1 MALPNSGQIS
11 MLDIYQEKTGFSSGR
26 RDGDDSV
33 FSLTGF
39 SVDGTVVNPGAS
51 NNARDFIHDGDI
63 NEFRDG
69 TPNSST
75 PYRMSEFYG
84 YSQIQT
90 HDVVVSFGSPAGKIG
105 FRTGTIT
112 SGADVPFGTI
122 NLSGFS
128 TTDNN
133 NYVRMTWLNTDES
146 GNSNSIPNRDWT
158 SVELPDGTTFNRT
171 ALTESGLTQG
181 LFPATNAQYSSWG
194 SGTWT
199 FTYS

>member
-1 MALPNSGQIS
+1 MAQIPQTNVSISAINTEVSSVNSN
-11 MLDIYQEKTGFSSGR
+11 
-26 RDGDDSV
+26 
-33 FSLTGF
+33 SLTTLSTNANVSGGT
-39 SVDGTVVNPGAS
+39 STVDGNTPHSMG
-51 NNARDFIHDGDI
+51 
-63 NEFRDG
+63 EFR
-69 TPNSST
+69 
-75 PYRMSEFYG
+75 G
-84 YSQIQT
+84 YIHIQT
-90 HDVVVSFGSPAGKIG
+90 HDVVVSFGSAAGKIG

-128 TTDNN
+128 STDNN

-171 ALTESGLTQG
+171 SLTENGLTQG
-181 LFPATNAQYSSWG
+181 LFPATSAQYSSWS

>member
-1 MALPNSGQIS
+1 MALQGSGTIKMSEIIAEKGATAGSSAINIS
-11 MLDIYQEKTGFSSGR
+11 LRG
-26 RDGDDSV
+26 
-33 FSLTGF
+33 L
-39 SVDGTVVNPGAS
+39 SVDGTPDYQAASSVFMIDIPGS
-51 NNARDFIHDGDI
+51 
-63 NEFRDG
+63 
-69 TPNSST
+69 PNQVA
-75 PYRMSEFYG
+75 PYAMSEFYG

-90 HDVVVSFGSPAGKIG
+90 HDVVVSFGSPQGKIG

-122 NLSGFS
+122 NLGSFS

-171 ALTESGLTQG
+171 SLTESGLTQG